1 MQILQFLKVVKSN
14 GGAVFSNIR
23 YTTAM
28 NQLLYAIGCFFL
40 FVPATMLPQSQH
52 PLIEESYKV
61 VLSEG
66 SKLSILGRTNVN
78 HFQCKYTETIEP
90 EVLQVNV
97 RSAANGLYFSNAY
110 IQLQTIFFK
119 CGPSQMNQ
127 DLQAFLKVKEHPYAS
142 IRLIKVDISGDQI
155 LNKPRQEA
163 MSLMEI
169 TLAGVTKKYQIPV
182 SITNEGG
189 EYGFSGSLDL
199 NICDFNLDPPVV
211 MMGLIRVK
219 EEVKV
224 DFKLKACIEKVI
236 IH

>member
-1 MQILQFLKVVKSN
+1 
-14 GGAVFSNIR
+14 
-23 YTTAM
+23 M

-40 FVPATMLPQSQH
+40 FVPATMLPQSER

-61 VLSEG
+61 MLSEG

-78 HFQCKYTETIEP
+78 HFQCKYTEAIEP
-90 EVLQVNV
+90 EALQVNI
-97 RSAANGLYFSNAY
+97 RSAADGLYFSNAY

-127 DLQAFLKVKEHPYAS
+127 DLQAFLKVKEHPSAS

-155 LNKPRQEA
+155 MNKPRQEA
-163 MSLMEI
+163 ISLMEI
-169 TLAGVTKKYQIPV
+169 TLAGITKRYQIPV
-182 SITNEGG
+182 TITYDGG
-189 EYGFSGSLDL
+189 EYGFSGSLEL
-199 NICDFNLDPPVV
+199 NICDFNLEPPVV

-224 DFKLKACIEKVI
+224 DFKLKACIEKMF